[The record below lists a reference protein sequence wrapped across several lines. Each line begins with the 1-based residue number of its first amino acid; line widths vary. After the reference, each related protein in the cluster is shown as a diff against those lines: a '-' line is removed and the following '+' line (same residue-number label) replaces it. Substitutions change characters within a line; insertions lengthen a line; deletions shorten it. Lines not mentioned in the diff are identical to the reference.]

1 MKTHAL
7 SVRDNLILMH
17 PKRSLHFATYLV
29 ILCLCMNSSSKVYS
43 QKNEFGF
50 YHNYVK
56 GNKITQFNNFGLKYI
71 RHLNSKINLGI
82 SLDKQLNNNSYN
94 LESKSLTNYIY
105 FHYTD
110 LINISTVDLFGSYN
124 LKIIKKNL
132 SCNAIFGISNQIFNV
147 THIPILEITDNQIN
161 NSLEDKT
168 RSYFILPKI
177 GINFNYRILKK
188 IRLGVDLFY
197 RDIIFREN
205 RVIYTSN
212 QIQYESKNIVMTG
225 FNSSKINSQFGLNLN
240 FLVQF

>member
-17 PKRSLHFATYLV
+17 PTRSLHLATYLV
-29 ILCLCMNSSSKVYS
+29 ILCLCMNYSSKVYS

-56 GNKITQFNNFGLKYI
+56 GNNITQFNNFGLKYI

-132 SCNAIFGISNQIFNV
+132 SCNAIFGLSNQIFNV
-147 THIPILEITDNQIN
+147 THIPILEIIDNQIN

-168 RSYFILPKI
+168 RSYFIMPKI

-197 RDIIFREN
+197 REIIFREN